1 MGEPQTQSEHPGLET
16 AFTMMLETD
25 RKVKESDEREAE
37 RHREI
42 DRIMKETWQQM
53 RETNREMREEMKE
66 MAKETDQEI
75 KEMMKET
82 DRQIKETDRQRK
94 ETDQEIKEM
103 MKETDRQRKETDREI
118 KEIWQRMDKRDRE
131 MKETNKR
138 LGKQLGELGNRFGE
152 VIESMVE
159 PNLLAK
165 FKEQGLH
172 FKMIHHGTK
181 IEDENGVV
189 IASADYSLQNKYNVM
204 LVEIK
209 VKPSIEDIKD
219 HTVRIQKFRVAADLR
234 GEKTIFL
241 GAIAGVIIID
251 DVRDYALK
259 NGFYIIKPS
268 GKTFIITVPEKAAEW

>member
-25 RKVKESDEREAE
+25 RKVKENDEREAE

-66 MAKETDQEI
+66 MAKETD
-75 KEMMKET
+75 
-82 DRQIKETDRQRK
+82 RQI
-94 ETDQEIKEM
+94 
-103 MKETDRQRKETDREI
+103 KETDRQRKETDREI